1 MQTMYPMISTST
13 GRVPVLHIVSPFYFL
28 ESFPNTGSFS
38 AGSFWI
44 IIISMSVS
52 TILEYLILSGQTG
65 SPTNV
70 QGKDLIKS
78 HEPVNT
84 TDL

>member
-1 MQTMYPMISTST
+1 
-13 GRVPVLHIVSPFYFL
+13 
-28 ESFPNTGSFS
+28 
-38 AGSFWI
+38 
-44 IIISMSVS
+44 MSVS

-84 TDL
+84 IDL